1 MENIDSN
8 PFQEVYLKVPP
19 KALYEYGPNGLLFHC
34 SHITMENAF
43 RESLRFIGR
52 ENMLGELN
60 RYNGYDVIFDDS
72 MPDGEV
78 FITTPDGEKITLS

>member
-1 MENIDSN
+1 
-8 PFQEVYLKVPP
+8 
-19 KALYEYGPNGLLFHC
+19 
-34 SHITMENAF
+34 
-43 RESLRFIGR
+43 
-52 ENMLGELN
+52 MLGELN